1 MTVTQDQ
8 VLAYAVYEIR
18 LLLADHLGNGDAPDP
33 AVRAAAHLAYALHNQ
48 ADAVL
53 HGDTFD
59 PLLAAYRATS
69 SPMCLWLF
77 HVPRTA
83 IRRRVRWLGMCCTGA
98 SLTTRSRRTPPGP
111 LNSSVRRQI

>member
-59 PLLAAYRATS
+59 PLLAAEA
-69 SPMCLWLF
+69 L
-77 HVPRTA
+77 
-83 IRRRVRWLGMCCTGA
+83 
-98 SLTTRSRRTPPGP
+98 
-111 LNSSVRRQI
+111 SSVDRMLATNFQSSLLETTSHEA